1 MKVLSRSFYLHENVA
16 HTAKKLLGK
25 VLITNIQ
32 GKRTSGIIV
41 ETEAYSYKERGCHAF
56 KGKMTERNKIMF
68 GKGGFA
74 YVYLCYGV
82 HQLFNV
88 VTNKQN
94 KPEAVLIRALQPLE
108 GTEWMTQR
116 MQTDSL
122 TRITSGPGKLTK
134 ALGID
139 RTLNGKDLITSE
151 VCIREGVKVNNKQIV
166 TATRIGIDYAGPDA
180 KLLWRFYI
188 KDNNW
193 ISRT

>member
-16 HTAKKLLGK
+16 LTAKKLLGK

-56 KGKMTERNKIMF
+56 NGKMTERNKIMF

-94 KPEAVLIRALQPLE
+94 KPEAVLVRALQPLE

-151 VCIREGVKVNNKQIV
+151 VCIGEGVKVNNKQIV

-193 ISRT
+193 ISRI

>member
-16 HTAKKLLGK
+16 LTAKKLLGK

-56 KGKMTERNKIMF
+56 NGKMTERNKIMF

-94 KPEAVLIRALQPLE
+94 KPEAVLVRALQPLE

-151 VCIREGVKVNNKQIV
+151 VCIGEGVKVNNKQIV
-166 TATRIGIDYAGPDA
+166 TATRIDIDYAGPDA

-193 ISRT
+193 ISRI

>member
-16 HTAKKLLGK
+16 LTAKKLLGK
-25 VLITNIQ
+25 VLITNRQ

-56 KGKMTERNKIMF
+56 NGKMTERNKIMF

-94 KPEAVLIRALQPLE
+94 KPEAVLVRALQPLE

-151 VCIREGVKVNNKQIV
+151 VCIGEGVKVNNKQIV

-193 ISRT
+193 ISRI

>member
-16 HTAKKLLGK
+16 LTAKKLLGK

-56 KGKMTERNKIMF
+56 NGKMTERNKIMF

-94 KPEAVLIRALQPLE
+94 KPEAVLVRALQPLE

-151 VCIREGVKVNNKQIV
+151 VCIGEGVKVNNKQIV

-188 KDNNW
+188 KDNTW

>member
-16 HTAKKLLGK
+16 LTAKKLLGK

-32 GKRTSGIIV
+32 GKKTSGIIV

-56 KGKMTERNKIMF
+56 NGKMTERNKIMF

-94 KPEAVLIRALQPLE
+94 KPEAVLVRALQPLE

-151 VCIREGVKVNNKQIV
+151 VCIGEGVKVNNKQIV

-193 ISRT
+193 ISRI

>member
-16 HTAKKLLGK
+16 LTAKKLLGK

-56 KGKMTERNKIMF
+56 NGKMTERNKIMF

>member
-16 HTAKKLLGK
+16 LTAKKLLGK

-56 KGKMTERNKIMF
+56 NGKMTERNKIMF

-151 VCIREGVKVNNKQIV
+151 VCIGEGVKVNNKQIV

-193 ISRT
+193 ISRI